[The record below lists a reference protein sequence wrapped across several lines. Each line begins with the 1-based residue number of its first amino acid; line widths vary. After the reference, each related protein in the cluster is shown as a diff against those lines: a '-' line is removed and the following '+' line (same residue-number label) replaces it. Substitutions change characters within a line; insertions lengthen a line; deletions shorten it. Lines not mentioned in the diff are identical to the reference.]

1 MKFRRFVALCVVT
14 TIPLLASC
22 GGSDP
27 AADPS
32 SAPSPDGTAAVD
44 VPATPAGAANSA
56 SGVDVCALLTSQDAA
71 AVAQERG
78 LSGGSGKPTYT
89 LTSTVQDYPNLAVP
103 TSGCK
108 FTIAGGGASG
118 TVVIEVVSAENFALY
133 SDGEAVPG
141 LGDEAVSQGGTT
153 VVRVGDLMLQTSE
166 NSFTEAF
173 VVALYRKMIPN
184 LS

>member
-1 MKFRRFVALCVVT
+1 MLCVIT
-14 TIPLLASC
+14 AIPLLAAC

-27 AADPS
+27 AADAG
-32 SAPSPDGTAAVD
+32 SAPSPDGTAVVD
-44 VPATPAGAANSA
+44 GLATPAGTANSA
-56 SGVDVCALLTSQDAA
+56 SAVDVCALLTSQDAA

-78 LSGGSGKPTYT
+78 LSGGGGNPTYT
-89 LTSTVQDYPNLAVP
+89 LTSTKQDSPTSAVP
-103 TSGCK
+103 TSACK

-118 TVVIEVVSAENFALY
+118 TVVIEVVSADNFSLY
-133 SDGEAVPG
+133 SDGDAVPG

-173 VVALYRKMIPN
+173 AVALYQKMIPN
-184 LS
+184 LP